1 MKKKTIKVWN
11 VFYFDKNGEQID
23 QTQIDEKKAKLAWEL
38 FKEFGHIKKKGMYIE
53 WEEDTEEV
61 DED

>member
-1 MKKKTIKVWN
+1 MAKKAKTVYN
-11 VFYFDKNGEQID
+11 VFYFDKDGEQID

-38 FKEFGHIKKKGMYIE
+38 FKEFGHTKKKGMYLE
-53 WEEDTEEV
+53 WEKTTE